1 MGQMGRKRV
10 LMTNDKRTDRPGL
23 GEPPSPDEARA
34 DVVGGASA
42 EPAGRLVG
50 KARFGLAA
58 RLSLALLGA
67 TSLVFAAAFYY
78 DYRESRRHLLA
89 GVRET
94 VAGLSGAI
102 VGDLQ
107 GILADVAAVA
117 AELAQVAERDADGE
131 RWRAAAADAILDS
144 AYCQGAT
151 LAIRADPTAG
161 GRGERGLD
169 CRYTRATKVT
179 CEPIAPGEPARTTDP
194 ATPPRAVDGGFW
206 GEPVAADGA
215 TFVAV
220 YTLPVYRDTS
230 AGRAAV
236 GAVGAKLAVA
246 DLAAVVERLRVFRG
260 GYVFLLS
267 GAGRYLAYPD
277 RQAVMR
283 QTIFDLARARK
294 DDALRVIGQ
303 RMIGGETGFAAARD
317 PYRGEPAHLYFT
329 PLPGTAWS
337 VGVVFPEKELFADR
351 DRLAGE
357 VALIGGGG
365 LLLLLLL
372 LSLLVRR
379 FVRPL
384 RALTEKS
391 AAIAGGDLDVAI
403 PAPRAADEVGILT
416 ESFAEMR
423 RSLRRQM
430 EILAATREAGAR
442 LESELRIARA
452 IQASVLP
459 RDPAALARAG
469 GFAVAAHFRP
479 AREVGGD
486 LYQCFWLADG
496 RLFLGVGD
504 VAGKGVPAALMMA
517 VATTLIKAM
526 AAADPDPAGVLRR
539 VNRELCAIGEEL
551 LFVTLVVAAL
561 APADG
566 ELLLGNAGHNPPLRV
581 RADGDCEFLAVA
593 PGLVLG
599 VEPDFAY
606 ATMRLHLAPG
616 ETLLLYTDGVTEAMD
631 VAGECYGSSR
641 LLDAARG
648 AGAATPRERVAA
660 VVAAVAAHVG
670 AAEQSD
676 DLTLLAV
683 ARLRADVGPAEASP
697 AP

>member
-1 MGQMGRKRV
+1 MP
-10 LMTNDKRTDRPGL
+10 NDERTDRPTL
-23 GEPPSPDEARA
+23 SEPPA
-34 DVVGGASA
+34 
-42 EPAGRLVG
+42 PAGTRAGVAG
-50 KARFGLAA
+50 DATGRPARPPRSRVRFGLAA

-67 TSLVFAAAFYY
+67 ASLVFVTVFYY

-107 GILADVAAVA
+107 GVLADVAAVA
-117 AELAQVAERDADGE
+117 AELAQVAERSSDSE

-151 LAIRADPTAG
+151 LAIRADPTAD
-161 GRGERGLD
+161 GRIERALD
-169 CRYTRATKVT
+169 CRYTRATKVI
-179 CEPIAPGEPARTTDP
+179 CEPISPSEPPPPSGP
-194 ATPPRAVDGGFW
+194 ATPSRAADGGFW
-206 GEPVAADGA
+206 SEPVAAADGA

-230 AGRAAV
+230 AGRVSV
-236 GAVGAKLAVA
+236 GAVGAKLAMA
-246 DLAAVVERLRVFRG
+246 DLAAAVERLRVFRS

-277 RQAVMR
+277 RPAVMR
-283 QTIFDLARARK
+283 QTIFDLARSRE

-303 RMIGGETGFAAARD
+303 RMVGGETGFAAARD

-329 PLPGTAWS
+329 PLPGTGWS
-337 VGVVFPEKELFADR
+337 VGVVFPETELFADG

-384 RALTEKS
+384 RALTETS
-391 AAIAGGDLDVAI
+391 AAIAAGDLDVAI
-403 PAPRAADEVGILT
+403 PAPRAADEVGVLT
-416 ESFAEMR
+416 ASFADMR

-430 EILAATREAGAR
+430 EILAATRAAGAR

-469 GFAVAAHFRP
+469 GLAVAAHFRP
-479 AREVGGD
+479 AREGGGD
-486 LYQCFWLADG
+486 LYQCFWRADG

-517 VATTLIKAM
+517 VATTLIKAV
-526 AAADPDPAGVLRR
+526 AATEPDPAGVLRR
-539 VNRELCAIGEEL
+539 VNRELCAIDEEL

-599 VEPDFAY
+599 VDPAVAY
-606 ATMRLHLAPG
+606 ATMRFRLAPG
-616 ETLLLYTDGVTEAMD
+616 ETLLLYTDGVTEAMSA
-631 VAGECYGSSR
+631 AGECYGSKR
-641 LLDAARG
+641 LLDAVRG
-648 AGAATPRERVAA
+648 AGAATPRGLVDA

-670 AAEQSD
+670 TADQHD

-683 ARLRADVGPAEASP
+683 ARLRADTGSAEESP
-697 AP
+697 PP